1 MNRIAVDVVLL
12 PDKAVTA
19 LAVRANA
26 ELIGCSDSQIALDK
40 ETCLPHISLAMGC
53 IECEAVKPVTER
65 IEAIASECPVGE
77 LVITGVVTSLNARG
91 QSVSAFALAKTG
103 AVQGL
108 HERVMD
114 VLQPYSSQDVTE
126 AAIFGDETVS
136 ETTLAW
142 IRDYR
147 QKAAFAAFFPHI
159 TIGYGRVEQVM
170 SFPIPLAAPRIALCH
185 LGNHCTCRKVL
196 ASVPPAK
203 SMSTEGPSNGP

>member
-12 PDKAVTA
+12 PDEAVTA

-26 ELIGCSDSQIALDK
+26 ELIRRSESQIALDN

-53 IECEAVKPVTER
+53 VEREAVEPVRER
-65 IEAIASECPVGE
+65 IEAIASECPIGE

-91 QSVSAFALAKTG
+91 QSVSAFAIAKTG

-114 VLQPYSSQDVTE
+114 ALQPYSSRDVTE
-126 AAIFGDETVS
+126 AAMFGDETVA

-147 QKAAFAAFFPHI
+147 EKAAFAAFFPHI
-159 TIGYGRVEQVM
+159 TIGYGMVEQEM
-170 SFPIPLAAPRIALCH
+170 SFPIPLLAPRMALCH

-196 ASVPPAK
+196 ASAPLAK
-203 SMSTEGPSNGP
+203 SISAE